1 MVEGGGLENRLAV
14 QVTGVR
20 IPLPP
25 PFKNLTMFKAA
36 YNNLECKRI
45 PGCFCLFLSSKIH

>member
-25 PFKNLTMFKAA
+25 PFKNLTMFKAV
-36 YNNLECKRI
+36 YNTLECNRI

>member
-25 PFKNLTMFKAA
+25 PNSSLIKSESMYKALKSVMVSGPFCFMLYEKN
-36 YNNLECKRI
+36 
-45 PGCFCLFLSSKIH
+45 H

>member
-25 PFKNLTMFKAA
+25 PKDNPITF
-36 YNNLECKRI
+36 
-45 PGCFCLFLSSKIH
+45 